1 MTGPDRESTPT
12 YSAVL
17 FGACLL
23 VLAVASILYLAF
35 LDRQISFDE
44 IGLFNPSYM
53 LLHYGRITYPI
64 HGHFDDMVIHPPT
77 HYLILALW
85 MKLGFSLFHA
95 AAVMPI
101 LSFLA
106 AGCFLLSSPFEFS
119 AKIGLLFGAYLAA
132 VVWTPTLTVRP
143 DVSLALAWIAGLI
156 GLEAGRLAN
165 WDPKR
170 LFAGSLFLVYAA
182 TLHYPAAFCWT
193 GVLVYVV
200 WVCRRLP
207 WRKARVRVAAMGAGI
222 ALIGIPYLVLFL
234 IPYRHEIAE
243 VLHEVQGEGGLST
256 AFHLHI
262 VAYKIFASLRPLFAF
277 NQPLVQTLL
286 TPLWTTLIPA
296 AFIGPLLL
304 LAIPSTRGL
313 ALAALPQVLF
323 IALGARHKDTKFAA
337 YFTPEL
343 FVYLAGVITWMTAAA
358 LWLAARVPSRLARLG
373 LVAAGL
379 AGFTGLTLRDKP
391 SASGNIVRFTLNLD
405 DIELGRAAGREIVG
419 PGALVG
425 AGSLGGW
432 YTGGAD
438 HFYMVA
444 PEVLYGPSFIIDP
457 QRYFARFDGV
467 VVDSLN
473 SWVTWN
479 KERVTLTSL
488 YVRGD
493 LHLKGFWF
501 DDNRA
506 NTETQLSWMM
516 FAAKPGLVRGYA
528 LHRQRMYRFDQAPDG
543 DSVFFCAVCQMK
555 DLRNNGKFESYLTL
569 LLPPAAGQDD
579 PRSGPDTTLVIRT
592 LLVSKE
598 QFQRDVLPQ
607 ATRCQVRDQIAGRMV
622 EVDSGAMLARLQATD
637 STIRFYRS
645 FATALGG
652 TGRLNAANTNRLP
665 GVVAIRAMQALN
677 PQSHVVLRG
686 GSEDVRTAPTRWWD
700 AASITINHAKSA
712 PGAFLYIRGKV
723 LDGVVGISIR
733 GHEQNSILGSEALWG
748 SHDGVTEIYI
758 PIASFDDSERVVIR
772 NQRENGQSEILIEDA
787 AVVAEK
793 PVP

>member
-1 MTGPDRESTPT
+1 MTGPDRESTPI
-12 YSAVL
+12 YSTVL
-17 FGACLL
+17 FGACVL

-35 LDRQISFDE
+35 LDRQISYDE
-44 IGLFNPSYM
+44 AGLFNPVYM
-53 LLHYGRITYPI
+53 LLHYGRMTYPI

-77 HYLILALW
+77 HYLMLALW

-95 AAVMPI
+95 AAVIPI

-119 AKIGLLFGAYLAA
+119 AKIGLLFGAFLAA

-200 WVCRRLP
+200 WVCRRLA
-207 WRKARVRVAAMGAGI
+207 WREARVRVAAMGAGI
-222 ALIGIPYLVLFL
+222 ALIGIPYLALFL
-234 IPYRHEIAE
+234 IPFRHQIVE
-243 VLHEVQGEGGLST
+243 VLHQVQGEGGIST

-262 VAYKIFASLRPLFAF
+262 VAYKIFASLRPMFASF
-277 NQPLVQTLL
+277 QPLVQALL
-286 TPLWTTLIPA
+286 SPLWSTLIPA
-296 AFIGPLLL
+296 AFIGPALLL
-304 LAIPSTRGL
+304 VFPGTRGI

-323 IALGARHKDTKFAA
+323 IALGARHKDTRFTA

-343 FVYLAGVITWMTAAA
+343 FVYLAGVITWITAAA
-358 LWLAARVPSRLARLG
+358 LWLVARVPSRWARFC

-391 SASGNIVRFTLNLD
+391 SASGSVVRLTLNLD
-405 DIELGRAAGREIVG
+405 DIQLGRAAGREIVG
-419 PGALVG
+419 PGAFVG
-425 AGSLGGW
+425 AGNLGGW

-438 HFYMVA
+438 QFYMVA

-457 QRYFARFDGV
+457 ERYFARFDGV

-473 SWVTWN
+473 SWATSN

-488 YVRGD
+488 YVKGD

-501 DDNRA
+501 DDNRGS
-506 NTETQLSWMM
+506 TETELSWMM

-528 LHRQRMYRFDQAPDG
+528 MRQHRMYRFDQAQGG
-543 DSVFFCAVCQMK
+543 DNVFFSAVCPMR
-555 DLRNNGKFESYLTL
+555 DLRNNGTFESYLTL
-569 LLPPAAGQDD
+569 LLPPAASQDD
-579 PRSGPDTTLVIRT
+579 PRFGPDTTPVIRT
-592 LLVSKE
+592 LLVTKE
-598 QFQRDVLPQ
+598 QFQRDVLNQ
-607 ATRCQVRDQIAGRMV
+607 SSRCEVRDQIAGRMV
-622 EVDSGAMLARLQATD
+622 EVDSSAMLARLQATD
-637 STIRFYRS
+637 NTIRFYRS

-652 TGRLNAANTNRLP
+652 TGRLNTANTTRLP
-665 GVVAIRAMQALN
+665 GVVAFRAMRAVN
-677 PQSHVVLRG
+677 PQSQVVLRG

-700 AASITINHAKSA
+700 AASIAIDHAKSA

-733 GHEQNSILGSEALWG
+733 GREQNSILGSEALWG
-748 SHDGVTEIYI
+748 AHDGVTEIYI

-772 NQRENGQSEILIEDA
+772 NQGENGQSEILIEDA
-787 AVVAEK
+787 AVVVEK

>member
-77 HYLILALW
+77 HYLVIALW

-106 AGCFLLSSPFEFS
+106 AGWLLFISPFDFS
-119 AKIGLLFGAYLAA
+119 AKVGLLFGTYLAA
-132 VVWTPTLTVRP
+132 LVWTPTLTVRP

-182 TLHYPAAFCWT
+182 TLHYPGAFCWT

-207 WRKARVRVAAMGAGI
+207 WREARVRVAAMGAGI

-243 VLHEVQGEGGLST
+243 VLQQVQGKGGPAT

-262 VAYKIFASLRPLFAF
+262 VAYKVFASLRPAFAL
-277 NQPLVQTLL
+277 NQPLVQMLL
-286 TPLWTTLIPA
+286 TPLWSWLTPA
-296 AFIGPLLL
+296 FLIGPPLLF
-304 LAIPSTRGL
+304 AFPSTRGL
-313 ALAALPQVLF
+313 ALASLPQLLF
-323 IALGARHKDTKFAA
+323 IGFGARHKDPVFPG

-343 FVYLAGVITWMTAAA
+343 IVYLSGVITALAAAA
-358 LWLAARVPSRLARLG
+358 LWLTARLPWRAARVILLTLG
-373 LVAAGL
+373 LV
-379 AGFTGLTLRDKP
+379 GLTSLALRDKP
-391 SASGNIVRFTLNLD
+391 SVCGSLVRFTPNLD
-405 DIELGRAAGREIVG
+405 DMELGRAASREIVG
-419 PGALVG
+419 SGAFIG
-425 AGSLGGW
+425 STSLGAW
-432 YTGGAD
+432 YTGGAA
-438 HFYMVA
+438 HFYEVS
-444 PEVLYGPSFIIDP
+444 PEVLYGPAFAIQP
-457 QRYFARFDGV
+457 KEYFSRFDGLV
-467 VVDSLN
+467 IDQQN
-473 SWVTWN
+473 SWMTSN
-479 KERVTLTSL
+479 KERISLSTLYL
-488 YVRGD
+488 AGD

-501 DDNRA
+501 DDRRA
-506 NTETQLSWMM
+506 NTESQLSWMM
-516 FAAKPGLVRGYA
+516 YAAAQSPVRGYVIRG
-528 LHRQRMYRFDQAPDG
+528 HRMYRFDQSPDG
-543 DSVFFCAVCQMK
+543 DSILFCAACQMK
-555 DLRNNGKFESYLTL
+555 DLRNDGRFESYLTL
-569 LLPPAAGQDD
+569 FFPSAAGDDD
-579 PRSGPDTTLVIRT
+579 PRYGPDSTPLIRT

-622 EVDSGAMLARLQATD
+622 EVDSGAMLARLRATD
-637 STIRFYRS
+637 STIQFYRS

-787 AVVAEK
+787 AVVVEK